1 MKRKNMIFSFVTAL
15 ILCGVM
21 IVTPFTSAF
30 AAASPESVHF
40 GQPVATV
47 EGLQLVE
54 IPKTAKEQPII
65 PADETTMESKDDRTM
80 MPLANGVTRLDPLT
94 LYVYPVVYHNGKA

>member
-1 MKRKNMIFSFVTAL
+1 MKRKHMIFSFVTAL

-47 EGLQLVE
+47 EGL
-54 IPKTAKEQPII
+54 
-65 PADETTMESKDDRTM
+65 
-80 MPLANGVTRLDPLT
+80 
-94 LYVYPVVYHNGKA
+94 